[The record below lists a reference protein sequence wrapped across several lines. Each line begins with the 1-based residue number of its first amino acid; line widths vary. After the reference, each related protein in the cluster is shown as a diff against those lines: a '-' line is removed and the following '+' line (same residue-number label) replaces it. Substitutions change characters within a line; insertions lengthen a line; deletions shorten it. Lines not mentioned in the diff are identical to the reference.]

1 MSKQEIFY
9 TSPNGAGGDIIPFY
23 DNGEYRLFFLGK
35 GWTCV
40 STKDHLHF
48 HDEYKTG
55 IYGGTGSVLK
65 VDGVYHMFYCKFTF
79 HPYMRQ
85 YVCHA
90 TSEDMVN
97 WVEHPAET
105 FQPDDVIYEMSDWR
119 DPHVIWNEEAAA
131 LCTANQPER
140 QRMPGHLPVGR
151 LVVSDLLS
159 VH

>member
-79 HPYMRQ
+79 RPTCASMS
-85 YVCHA
+85 A
-90 TSEDMVN
+90 MP
-97 WVEHPAET
+97 PA
-105 FQPDDVIYEMSDWR
+105 R
-119 DPHVIWNEEAAA
+119 IWSIGWSI
-131 LCTANQPER
+131 LRRPSS
-140 QRMPGHLPVGR
+140 RMM
-151 LVVSDLLS
+151 
-159 VH
+159 

>member
-65 VDGVYHMFYCKFTF
+65 VDGVYHMFYCQFAF

-105 FQPDDVIYEMSDWR
+105 FQPDDVIYEMSD
-119 DPHVIWNEEAAA
+119 
-131 LCTANQPER
+131 
-140 QRMPGHLPVGR
+140 
-151 LVVSDLLS
+151 
-159 VH
+159 